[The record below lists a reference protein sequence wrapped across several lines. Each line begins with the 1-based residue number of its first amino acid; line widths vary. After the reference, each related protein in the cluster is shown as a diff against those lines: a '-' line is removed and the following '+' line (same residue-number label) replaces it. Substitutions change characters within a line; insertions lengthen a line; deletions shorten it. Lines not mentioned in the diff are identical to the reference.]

1 MGRRGWERKTSFPI
15 GGEKEDG
22 APRTPGHFPSPQI
35 QHCRLCLAGKAGEGR
50 GKEAWNLAEPQSQ
63 EGGKRVARGGLA
75 LPPGRLV
82 TRDRRGPV
90 TGPINKAAE
99 SLPPSVFIC
108 LALSSGTGGV
118 SASQHQ
124 TPRGVCVC
132 GGLTSLGLSA
142 SRSQIPSSQP
152 LALWPLTPEDL

>member
-1 MGRRGWERKTSFPI
+1 MVH
-15 GGEKEDG
+15 
-22 APRTPGHFPSPQI
+22 PGLLDIFPSPQI
-35 QHCRLCLAGKAGEGR
+35 QHCRLCLAGRAGEGR

-118 SASQHQ
+118 SAPRHQ
-124 TPRGVCVC
+124 TPRGVW
-132 GGLTSLGLSA
+132 GGSLLWG
-142 SRSQIPSSQP
+142 SQP
-152 LALWPLTPEDL
+152 LDLKSLPLSLWLFGH